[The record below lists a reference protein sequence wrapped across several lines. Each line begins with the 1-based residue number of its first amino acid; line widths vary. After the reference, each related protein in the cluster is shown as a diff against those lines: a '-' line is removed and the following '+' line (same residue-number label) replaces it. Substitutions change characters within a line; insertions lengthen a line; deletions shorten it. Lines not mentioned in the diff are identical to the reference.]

1 VRGRFS
7 EEELTV
13 WLVNTGDRAEVAYRF
28 VEEARS
34 SLPVLL
40 DESGE
45 HYRAVPRGAGFA
57 PFPVNVLI
65 DKRGV
70 IRGVYGQ
77 YDAAAMEPVIEALIA
92 E

>member
-1 VRGRFS
+1 MRGRFS

-45 HYRAVPRGAGFA
+45 QYRAVPRGPGFA

-77 YDAAAMEPVIEALIA
+77 YDAGAMEPVIEALIA

>member
-1 VRGRFS
+1 M
-7 EEELTV
+7 

-45 HYRAVPRGAGFA
+45 QYRAVPRGPGFA

-77 YDAAAMEPVIEALIA
+77 YDAGAMEPVIEALIA

>member
-1 VRGRFS
+1 M
-7 EEELTV
+7 
-13 WLVNTGDRAEVAYRF
+13 WLVNYGDREEVAYRF
-28 VEEARS
+28 VEEART

-45 HYRAVPRGAGFA
+45 HYRAVPRGPGFA
-57 PFPVNVLI
+57 PFPVHVLL

-77 YDAAAMEPVIEALIA
+77 YDAPALEPIIEALIA

>member
-1 VRGRFS
+1 MRSRFT
-7 EEELTV
+7 EEELPV
-13 WLVNTGDRAEVAYRF
+13 WLVNSEDSAEVAFRF

-34 SLPVLL
+34 GLPVLL
-40 DESGE
+40 DETGE
-45 HYRAVPRGAGFA
+45 HYRAVPRGPGFA

-70 IRGVYGQ
+70 VRAVFGQ
-77 YDAAAMEPVIEALIA
+77 YDPAAMEPMIEALLA